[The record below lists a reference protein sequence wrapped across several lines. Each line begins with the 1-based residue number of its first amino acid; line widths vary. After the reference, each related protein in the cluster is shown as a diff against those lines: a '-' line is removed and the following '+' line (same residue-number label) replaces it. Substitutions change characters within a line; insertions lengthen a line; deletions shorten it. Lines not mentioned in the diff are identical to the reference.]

1 MNQITAAK
9 LIDILQKQAQIH
21 NLSLDELK
29 VDFRFNHRNDWAFN
43 MEELSFDY
51 CGGSLTI
58 DIEPEDTDNYLPD
71 DEY

>member
-9 LIDILQKQAQIH
+9 LIRIFQKQARIH

-51 CGGSLTI
+51 TGGSLTI
-58 DIEPEDTDNYLPD
+58 DIEPDDTEDYLPD

>member
-1 MNQITAAK
+1 MNQITADK
-9 LIDILQKQAQIH
+9 LIDILQKQAQTH

-58 DIEPEDTDNYLPD
+58 DLEPEDTEDYLSDNIS
-71 DEY
+71 